1 VSTNL
6 PPLSPMG
13 QAAIAFARR
22 GWFVFPCND
31 RNGQPLVKG
40 DPGADGKPIPRT
52 GGLHKATCDEQQIDA
67 WWRKWPRAQIGLN
80 AGASGLLLI
89 DFDPRTDRTTT
100 EIIDEDTGEVLGEHV
115 EEKVWTVDLL
125 KAGLMVEMG
134 VGLPDT
140 LTSQTP
146 SMGEHK
152 FFLMPDGDPIGNRGN
167 LPDHIDVR
175 GQGGYVIVPPSVR
188 AGDLDSGGTK
198 GPGPYTWLHGDWA
211 DPASIAPA
219 PAELVAI
226 LRAPKKKGEPKTE
239 KPAGQ
244 RRAGAPALVAG
255 DVDDAVRKYALAA
268 LDGECRDIST
278 AASGQ
283 RNAQLNESAFKVATL
298 VAAGALSD
306 AMARGCVEAAAR
318 SNPGHD
324 DERQLI
330 ATIDSGWTAGLDSPR
345 DLAEIAAASRARRER
360 GPPRQ
365 SSRGSPPAPGPEG
378 NGKPSSQLG
387 ESGGNSVGK
396 GAGGEDLARE
406 CAFLPQ
412 TDLGNLQRFLRRYG
426 RDFLFVEQWGWL
438 AWDGRRW
445 NRDMAVSLLGRAV
458 QDTVRAIQEEAA
470 FVRDSGIATDPPA
483 DADDAAVAAH
493 AEQQK
498 GRFDRV
504 VMVKRDGTKVLLSEM
519 ISKWGRTS
527 EGAGHIASL
536 PKMAEARITA
546 RPADFDADPLLV
558 NMANGTLSFTRAEDG
573 RSSAVEL
580 IEPRRKDLITKIGTA
595 AYEPSAKCPSYDA
608 FLARVQ
614 PKSEMRGFLDVWAGY
629 NMLGDASAQKMA
641 IFYGEGANG
650 KGVWINTKRAILGD
664 YAWAA
669 SINTFMEADRSRK
682 GSDASPDLAAL
693 AGRRM
698 VYANE
703 AEEGSKLSDGL
714 VKELTSD
721 EPKGGV
727 RELMKPP
734 FELIITFKNTIIANN
749 KPRIGTDHG
758 IRRRMQLVP
767 WDVII
772 PHEDQDPLLRAK
784 LVKEASGILN
794 RMVAGAL
801 QYLSSGLPMPETI
814 KEATEAY
821 LDENDILGKFLALCV
836 ERVAGETMGS
846 SALHELF
853 AAWQTWAQL
862 LPASGKPWSPK
873 YLGQQ
878 LERKNFHKRKSS
890 SMVWSDVW
898 PLYAASDFVRE
909 GRPVE
914 TDLPAPR
921 RKDGSGSP
929 PAPPGLGDDY
939 DDLPP

>member
-1 VSTNL
+1 
-6 PPLSPMG
+6 MG

-40 DPGADGKPIPRT
+40 DPGLDGKPIPKT
-52 GGLHKATCDEQQIDA
+52 GGLHKATREEQQIDA

-125 KAGLMVEMG
+125 KAALMVEMG
-134 VGLPDT
+134 AGLPDT

-152 FFLMPDGDPIGNRGN
+152 FFLMPDGEPIGNRGN

-188 AGDLDSGGTK
+188 VGDLDSGGTK

-226 LRAPKKKGEPKTE
+226 LRTPKKKGEPKAE

-244 RRAGAPALVAG
+244 RRAGARALVAG
-255 DVDDAVRKYALAA
+255 DVDDDVRKYALAA
-268 LDGECRDIST
+268 LDGECRDISR

-330 ATIDSGWTAGLDSPR
+330 ATIDSGWTAGLESPR

-360 GPPRQ
+360 GPPR
-365 SSRGSPPAPGPEG
+365 RGSGSSPPAPIVDS
-378 NGKPSSQLG
+378 NSKPSSR
-387 ESGGNSVGK
+387 SGGQGRQVGDE
-396 GAGGEDLARE
+396 GVRGEELTRE
-406 CAFLPQ
+406 CALLPQ
-412 TDLGNLQRFLRRYG
+412 TDLGNLERFLKRFG
-426 RDFLFVEQWGWL
+426 GSFLYVK
-438 AWDGRRW
+438 AWDWLVWDGTRW
-445 NRDMAVSLLGRAV
+445 NRNMAVSRLGRAC
-458 QDTVRAIQEEAA
+458 QATVRLIQEEAA
-470 FVRDSGIATDPPA
+470 YIRESGVPEEAQPGW
-483 DADDAAVAAH
+483 DASQLAAH
-493 AEQQK
+493 EAQQK
-498 GRFDRV
+498 GKLDRV
-504 VMVKRDGTKVLLSEM
+504 VKVMRDGTVILLSDT
-519 ISKWGRTS
+519 IGKWGRTS
-527 EGAGHIASL
+527 EGSGHIRSL
-536 PKMAEARITA
+536 PQMLEARLAADTS
-546 RPADFDADPLLV
+546 DFDKDPLLV
-558 NMANGTLSFTRAEDG
+558 NMANGTLVFTRPEAG
-573 RSSAVEL
+573 RPAHVEL
-580 IEPRRKDLITKIGTA
+580 IKPRREDRITRCGTA
-595 AYEPSAKCPSYDA
+595 VYEPGTACPAYDA

-614 PKSEMRGFLDVWAGY
+614 PKEEMRNFLDVWAGY

-669 SINTFMEADRSRK
+669 SINTFVEADRGRK
-682 GSDASPDLAAL
+682 GSEASPDLAAL

-698 VYANE
+698 VTANE

-727 RELMKPP
+727 RENFGDP
-734 FELIITFKNTIIANN
+734 FELQITFKNTIIANN

-758 IRRRMQLVP
+758 IRRRIQVVP

-772 PHEDQDPLLRAK
+772 PDADQDPLLKSK

-801 QYLSSGLPMPETI
+801 AYLTSAIPMPETI

-821 LDENDILGKFLALCV
+821 LDENDLLGRFLTTCIQRV
-836 ERVAGETMGS
+836 EGEAMGS
-846 SALHELF
+846 TALHELF
-853 AAWQTWAQL
+853 AAWQTWAQM

-873 YLGQQ
+873 YLANQMD
-878 LERKNFHKRKSS
+878 RKGFHKKKSS
-890 SMVWSDVW
+890 SMIWKDVW
-898 PLYAASDFVRE
+898 PLYQPTDFVRD
-909 GRPVE
+909 GKPVE
-914 TDLPAPR
+914 
-921 RKDGSGSP
+921 
-929 PAPPGLGDDY
+929 
-939 DDLPP
+939 DDLPPPRTRVDHSPRAPGNDGVDDFDIP

>member
-1 VSTNL
+1 MSTNS
-6 PPLSPMG
+6 PSLSPLG

-22 GWFVFPCND
+22 GWFVFPCNH
-31 RNGQPLVKG
+31 RNGRPLVVG
-40 DPGADGKPIPRT
+40 EPGPDGKPVPKT
-52 GGLHKATCDEQQIDA
+52 GGLHQATRDEEQIAA
-67 WWRKWPRAQIGLN
+67 WWRQWPRAQIGLN

-89 DFDPRTDRTTT
+89 DFDPRTDPAVP
-100 EIIDEDTGEVLGEHV
+100 EVIDEQTGEVLREGV
-115 EEKVWTVDLL
+115 EEKVWSVDLL
-125 KAGLMVEMG
+125 KAALMVEMG
-134 VGLPDT
+134 VALPDT

-146 SMGEHK
+146 SNGEHK
-152 FFLMPDGDPIGNRGN
+152 FFLMPDGEPIGNRGN

-175 GQGGYVIVPPSVR
+175 GQGGYVIVPPSER
-188 AGDLDSGGTK
+188 IGDLESGGSK

-211 DPASIAPA
+211 DVASIAPA
-219 PAELVAI
+219 PPELVRI
-226 LRAPKKKGEPKTE
+226 LREPKKKRDGKGG
-239 KPAGQ
+239 KPVAA
-244 RRAGAPALVAG
+244 RRAGAPAALAG
-255 DVDDAVRKYALAA
+255 DVDDDVRKYALAA
-268 LDGECRDIST
+268 LDGECRDI
-278 AASGQ
+278 ARAGSGQ
-283 RNAQLNESAFKVATL
+283 RNAQLNEGAFKVATL
-298 VAAGALSD
+298 VAAGALSE
-306 AMARGCVEAAAR
+306 AVARAAIEGAAR

-324 DERQLI
+324 DDRQLI
-330 ATIDSGWTAGLDSPR
+330 ATIDSGWTAGLQSPR

-378 NGKPSSQLG
+378 NGKPSSQMG
-387 ESGGNSVGK
+387 ATGGHHMGK
-396 GAGGEDLARE
+396 GSGGEDLARE

-458 QDTVRAIQEEAA
+458 QDTVRAIQEEAT
-470 FVRDSGIATDPPA
+470 FVRESGIAADPPA
-483 DADDAAVAAH
+483 DADDAQLAAH

-498 GRFDRV
+498 GRHDRV
-504 VMVKRDGTKVLLSEM
+504 VLTKRDGTTVLLSET

-558 NMANGTLSFTRAEDG
+558 NMANGTLSFVRGEDG
-573 RSSAVEL
+573 RSASVKL
-580 IEPRRKDLITKIGTA
+580 VDPRREDLITKIGTA
-595 AYEPSAKCPSYDA
+595 AFVPAARCPSYDA
-608 FLARVQ
+608 FLERVQ
-614 PKSEMRGFLDVWAGY
+614 PKAEMREFLDVWAGY

-772 PHEDQDPLLRAK
+772 PHEHQDPLLKAK
-784 LVKEASGILN
+784 LVKESSGILN

-801 QYLSSGLPMPETI
+801 QYLTTGLPLPETI

-821 LDENDILGKFLALCV
+821 LDENDILGKFLALCI
-836 ERVAGETMGS
+836 ERVQGETMGS

-898 PLYAASDFVRE
+898 PLYVATDFVRE
-909 GRPVE
+909 GRAVE

-921 RKDGSGSP
+921 HKDGRGSP
-929 PAPPGLGDDY
+929 PAPPEMGDDY